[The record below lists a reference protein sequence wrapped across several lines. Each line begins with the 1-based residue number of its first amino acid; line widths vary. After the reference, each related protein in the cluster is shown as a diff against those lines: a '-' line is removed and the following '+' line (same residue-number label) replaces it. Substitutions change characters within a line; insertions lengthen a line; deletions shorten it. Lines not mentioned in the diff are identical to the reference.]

1 MIFFWIGLAIILIIV
16 GLFLMTQG
24 GAYLGQPLVMIGIV
38 IGLILAICPA
48 RARIEISAVAMS
60 ATHAA
65 APIPAMMSNIS
76 IIVSS

>member
-1 MIFFWIGLAIILIIV
+1 LIYFWIGLAVIMILV

-48 RARIEISAVAMS
+48 RARIEISAAAMS
-60 ATHAA
+60 ATQA
-65 APIPAMMSNIS
+65 APQIATMLRIRTDIS
-76 IIVSS
+76 